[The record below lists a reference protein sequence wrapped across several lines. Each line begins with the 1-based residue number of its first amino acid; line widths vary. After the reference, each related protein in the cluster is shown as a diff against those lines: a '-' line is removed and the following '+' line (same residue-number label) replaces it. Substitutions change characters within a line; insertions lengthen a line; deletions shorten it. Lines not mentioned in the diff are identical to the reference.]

1 MISQDD
7 IEAMKPQMPHEK
19 VANFIVAFRGSL
31 DPRLWINLIDEEL
44 AEYRAE

>member
-19 VANFIVAFRGSL
+19 VADFIVAFRRITRPTLVDQL
-31 DPRLWINLIDEEL
+31 D
-44 AEYRAE
+44 